1 MKITRQMRKIRR
13 PIKKDYIPSLFTLL
27 NMFLGFLAIIS
38 VVEGFYIR
46 AAYLVMAAGIFD
58 ALDGKLARW
67 IHVPSAFGMEL
78 DSLADLVSFSLA
90 PSLMIWAIFTRDLH
104 PVLGA
109 TIAGAPLIFGALRL
123 ARYNVDQHSK
133 PKPYFEGLPAPV
145 AAFVIVAL
153 VLFYQPLEEVSAA
166 KVVLPMVM
174 VVSFLMVSQI
184 RYTKTPALSL
194 RAGPVNT
201 LFLLVITT
209 TLFLT
214 FFVDGRF
221 LLPLITIYLL
231 IGIVRWMTR
240 TDRAVDFQSVEEEL

>member
-1 MKITRQMRKIRR
+1 MKITRPRKKIRQ
-13 PIKKDYIPSLFTLL
+13 PIKKDHIPSLFTLI

-38 VVEGFYIR
+38 IVEGFYIR

-67 IHVPSAFGMEL
+67 IHAPSAFGMEL

-109 TIAGAPLIFGALRL
+109 AIAGTPLIFGALRL
-123 ARYNVDQHSK
+123 ARYNVEQHTQ

-145 AAFVIVAL
+145 AAYVIVAL
-153 VLFYQPLEEVSAA
+153 VLFYQPQEEVSAA

-194 RAGPVNT
+194 RAGPGNT
-201 LFLLVITT
+201 LFLLGIIA
-209 TLFLT
+209 TLFIT

-240 TDRAVDFQSVEEEL
+240 TDRAVDFQSAEEEH

>member
-1 MKITRQMRKIRR
+1 MKITRRMRKIRP

-153 VLFYQPLEEVSAA
+153 VLFYQPLEDVSAA

-201 LFLLVITT
+201 LFLLVITA